1 MITHRIDEKGNEIK
15 LTLEERR
22 RINLKEMGL
31 SYAQQEEIEARE
43 AGEIG
48 GDCIALDDDGNEVP
62 QKFPKIWEV

>member
-62 QKFPKIWEV
+62 KKFPKIWEV

>member
-48 GDCIALDDDGNEVP
+48 SDCIALDEDGNPVP
-62 QKFPKIWEV
+62 ETFKAIWET